1 MNEFKITL
9 ADVKPFLDSLKVI
22 SGLINEAR
30 LKITPEGIKITQ
42 LDCANVCL
50 VNWVYLP
57 SGCVEYDVPKETQAI
72 INIGEL
78 IKILKR
84 IKADEILSLKN
95 DEDKDKIKLIIK
107 GQNTKEVRVCLLDDD
122 CREDKM
128 PDLTF
133 TAEAVTNASTLKGDL
148 EFLNEI
154 GDSGTFKATKD
165 LFEIKAQGDNN
176 ESKTIIKADDYNT
189 ISVTESQPIESKYSF
204 EYLKK
209 IIEGHRVCNKIT
221 LKFGK
226 DYPLMVVFSLLD
238 KVRLEFIL
246 APRIEND

>member
-1 MNEFKITL
+1 
-9 ADVKPFLDSLKVI
+9 
-22 SGLINEAR
+22 
-30 LKITPEGIKITQ
+30 
-42 LDCANVCL
+42 
-50 VNWVYLP
+50 LP
-57 SGCVEYDVPKETQAI
+57 SACVEYEVQKDAQAI

-84 IKADEILSLKN
+84 IKPDEILSIQN
-95 DEDKDKIKLIIK
+95 DKDNDKIKLIIK
-107 GQNTKEVRVCLLDDD
+107 GQNTKEVRIKLIDNDDFKA
-122 CREDKM
+122 DKM
-128 PDLTF
+128 PELTLTH
-133 TAEAVTNASTLKGDL
+133 TAEVITTALTLKADL